1 MPTDRLM
8 RASDKDREGI
18 ATELRDA
25 YATGLLSL
33 QEFFDR
39 IEASFAARTQGELRD
54 LTADLPGPAAGPLPA
69 DNVAVQL
76 AARLAAR
83 RRHARKAVA
92 CLLVLV
98 AGIAGRLLPSAVW
111 LVAVVVLAAL
121 LVLSWPASGPGR

>member
-18 ATELRDA
+18 AAELRDA
-25 YATGLLSL
+25 YATGLLSV

-69 DNVAVQL
+69 DNVATQL
-76 AARLAAR
+76 SARLAAR
-83 RRHARKAVA
+83 RRHAPKALA

-98 AGIAGRLLPSAVW
+98 AGIAGRLLPSAIW
-111 LVAVVVLAAL
+111 LVAVMILAAL
-121 LVLSWPASGPGR
+121 LMLSWPASGPGR